1 VLSGRL
7 PPPPDGPRSWSFVSD
22 GLRHVLWAVGVLL
35 ALVLLLRGLTTGL
48 VDGSAAAGSGGRLLV
63 VGACCFLV
71 AAAGHAVLVTG
82 SPRAVGG
89 ALLAPVVLCGGLS
102 VVAAGTLL
110 PVLAAWVSFPIAVVA
125 SLDVLFPGRRRR

>member
-1 VLSGRL
+1 
-7 PPPPDGPRSWSFVSD
+7 
-22 GLRHVLWAVGVLL
+22 VLWAAGVLL
-35 ALVLLLRGLTTGL
+35 ALVLLLRGLTTGV
-48 VDGSAAAGSGGRLLV
+48 VDRSAGSGGWVLV

-102 VVAAGTLL
+102 AVAAGTLL